1 MTQAFLD
8 ALTFTLKW
16 EGGFTDNPSDPGNW
30 TGGNVGVGEL
40 KGTKWGI
47 SAASFPH
54 LDIKNLTVAQAADIY
69 KTRYWEA
76 ISGDSRPYPEALV
89 VFDFAV
95 NSGVSRALAM
105 WNRTPDVREYLAARL
120 DFLASL
126 STFNTFGRGWVRR
139 VNDLTKLVNELDKN
153 PDVEVVQLYVRDRE
167 FTFRPTKT
175 TIGKTNAGRIKVM
188 SRLV

>member
-1 MTQAFLD
+1 MTSNFLK

-16 EGGFTDNPSDPGNW
+16 EGGFTANPDDPGNW

-47 SAASFPH
+47 SAASFPS
-54 LDIKNLTVAQAADIY
+54 LDIENLTIQEAASIY
-69 KTRYWEA
+69 HEQYWEA

-95 NSGVSRALAM
+95 NSGVSRALA
-105 WNRTPDVREYLAARL
+105 WWERGPNVRDYLAARL
-120 DFLASL
+120 EFLASL

-139 VNDLTKLVNELDKN
+139 VNDLTRHINELDKN
-153 PDVEVVQLYVRDRE
+153 PDVELVQFYVKDRE
-167 FTFRPTKT
+167 FNFYPTKT
-175 TIGKTNAGRIKVM
+175 TLGTTNQGRIKVM
-188 SRLV
+188 ARLV

>member
-1 MTQAFLD
+1 MTSNFLK

-16 EGGFTDNPSDPGNW
+16 EGGFTANPDDPGNW
-30 TGGNVGVGEL
+30 TGGSVGVGEL

-47 SAASFPH
+47 SAASFPS
-54 LDIKNLTVAQAADIY
+54 LDIENLTIQEAASIY
-69 KTRYWEA
+69 HEQYWEA

-95 NSGVSRALAM
+95 NSGVSRALAL
-105 WNRTPDVREYLAARL
+105 WERGPNVRDYLAARL

-139 VNDLTKLVNELDKN
+139 VNDLTRHINELDKN
-153 PDVEVVQLYVRDRE
+153 PDVELVQLYVEDRE
-167 FTFRPTKT
+167 YNFYPTKT
-175 TIGKTNAGRIKVM
+175 TLGTTVKGRIKLM
-188 SRLV
+188 ARLV

>member
-69 KTRYWEA
+69 KRRYWEA

-153 PDVEVVQLYVRDRE
+153 PDVEVVQLYVHDRE